1 MRVESVP
8 PTLGGGPLP
17 MPAPRTG
24 SNHMAM
30 RLQRAV
36 AGTLWTVVALGAWIA
51 CSPGAPAPHAGD
63 STATGTAGGAAA
75 SSRHASAYMLS
86 EEQRARIHTD
96 IVAPTTFQPA
106 VAATGTVAFNGDRS
120 TPVLSQISGPVARIL
135 VNTGTHVEPGTPL
148 ALVSSPDFAEAI
160 ATYQK
165 AQSTLQNAARIAT
178 LDEQLFKNDAIARS
192 DLDQA
197 RSDSASAYADRE
209 AAIQQMAALGVDSAT
224 VDAIR
229 QGHPVPTVPGVI
241 RAPIEGIVVE
251 KLINP
256 GEVIQGGQ
264 TQCFTIANLSTVWVM
279 ANVFESDLAAVTKG
293 EVARITTDASPDTL
307 VGHVDYVAALVDTAT
322 RATGVRV
329 LVENRHEILKRDM
342 YVRVAIQSSKARTGL
357 LVPVAS
363 VLRDDQNLPF
373 VFVAEPD
380 GGYDRRQITLGQR
393 VGDRYEVTSGLKGG
407 EHVVSEGS
415 LFLQFAE
422 SQ

>member
-1 MRVESVP
+1 MLAEAVP
-8 PTLGGGPLP
+8 STVDPLSTRIVLRRAMSGALLVGTLAACSSGK
-17 MPAPRTG
+17 PAPETAT
-24 SNHMAM
+24 SA
-30 RLQRAV
+30 A
-36 AGTLWTVVALGAWIA
+36 ATA
-51 CSPGAPAPHAGD
+51 PGAP
-63 STATGTAGGAAA
+63 S
-75 SSRHASAYMLS
+75 HASAFMLT
-86 EEQRARIHTD
+86 EDQRARIHTYV
-96 IVAPTTFQPA
+96 VAPSAFQPA
-106 VAATGTVAFNGDRS
+106 IITTGTVAFNGDRS

-148 ALVSSPDFAEAI
+148 ALVSSPDFAQAI
-160 ATYQK
+160 AAYQK
-165 AQSTLQNAARIAT
+165 AQTALQNAARIAT
-178 LDEQLFKNDAIARS
+178 LDEQLFKNDAIART

-197 RSDSASAYADRE
+197 RSDSTSAAADRE
-209 AAIQQMAALGVDSAT
+209 AAIQQMVALGVDSVT

-229 QGHPVPTVPGVI
+229 RGQPVPPVPGVI
-241 RAPIEGIVVE
+241 RSPIEGIVVE

-256 GEVIQGGQ
+256 GEVITGGQ

-293 EVARITTDASPDTL
+293 ESARITTDASPDTL

-322 RATGVRV
+322 RATAVRV

-342 YVRVAIQSSKARTGL
+342 YVSVAIQSSKARTGL

-373 VFVAEPD
+373 VFIAEPD
-380 GGYDRRQITLGQR
+380 GGYDRRQVTLGQR
-393 VGDRYEVTSGLKGG
+393 VGDHYVVNSGLQSG
-407 EHVVSEGS
+407 EHIVSEGS

>member
-1 MRVESVP
+1 MLDEFVP
-8 PTLGGGPLP
+8 PTLDPLSTRTVIRRA
-17 MPAPRTG
+17 MSGALLLAGLAACSSGKPAPE
-24 SNHMAM
+24 
-30 RLQRAV
+30 
-36 AGTLWTVVALGAWIA
+36 
-51 CSPGAPAPHAGD
+51 
-63 STATGTAGGAAA
+63 TATGAAA
-75 SSRHASAYMLS
+75 AAPGATSHASAFMLT
-86 EEQRARIHTD
+86 EDQRARIHTD
-96 IVAPTTFQPA
+96 IVAPSPFQPA
-106 VAATGTVAFNGDRS
+106 ITTTGTVAFNGDRS

-135 VNTGTHVEPGTPL
+135 VTTGTHVEPGTPL
-148 ALVSSPDFAEAI
+148 ALISSPDFAQAI
-160 ATYQK
+160 AAYQK
-165 AQSTLQNAARIAT
+165 AQAALQNTARIAT

-197 RSDSASAYADRE
+197 RSDSTSAAADRE
-209 AAIQQMAALGVDSAT
+209 AAIQQMVALGVDSVT

-229 QGHPVPTVPGVI
+229 QGQPVPTVPGVI
-241 RAPIEGIVVE
+241 RSPIEGIVVE
-251 KLINP
+251 KLVNP

-279 ANVFESDLAAVTKG
+279 ANVFESDLAAVTNG
-293 EVARITTDASPDTL
+293 ESARITTDASPDTL

-322 RATGVRV
+322 RATGVRI

-373 VFVAEPD
+373 VFIAESD

-393 VGDRYEVTSGLKGG
+393 VGDHYVVDSGLKGG
-407 EHVVSEGS
+407 ERIVSEGS

>member
-1 MRVESVP
+1 MLVESAP
-8 PTLGGGPLP
+8 TTLGGDSPP
-17 MPAPRTG
+17 MDAPRTAPG
-24 SNHMAM
+24 AM
-30 RLQRAV
+30 PMRSRRVVCGAMW
-36 AGTLWTVVALGAWIA
+36 GTLALGAGIA
-51 CSPGAPAPHAGD
+51 CSSGAPAPHASD
-63 STATGTAGGAAA
+63 S
-75 SSRHASAYMLS
+75 SSPPGRPARVSAFMLT

-96 IVAPTTFQPA
+96 VVAPMAFQPTIA
-106 VAATGTVAFNGDRS
+106 TTGTVAFNGDRS

-148 ALVSSPDFAEAI
+148 ALISSPDFAQAI
-160 ATYQK
+160 ADYEK
-165 AQSTLQNAARIAT
+165 AQTALQNAARIAT

-197 RSDSASAYADRE
+197 RSDSASAAADRE
-209 AAIQQMAALGVDSAT
+209 AAIQQMAALGVDSVT

-229 QGHPVPTVPGVI
+229 QGKPVPTVPGVI
-241 RAPIEGIVVE
+241 RSPIEGIVVE

-293 EVARITTDASPDTL
+293 ESARIVTEASPDTL
-307 VGHVDYVAALVDTAT
+307 VGRVDYVAALVDTAT
-322 RATGVRV
+322 RATGVRI
-329 LVENRHEILKRDM
+329 LVDNRHDILKRDM
-342 YVRVAIQSSKARTGL
+342 YVSVAIQSSKARTGL

-393 VGDRYEVTSGLKGG
+393 VGDHYEVRSGLKTG
-407 EHVVSEGS
+407 ERIVSEGS

>member
-1 MRVESVP
+1 MLAKTVLPTRSPLSTRSAIRRAMSGALLIGSVAACGSGKPAAES
-8 PTLGGGPLP
+8 
-17 MPAPRTG
+17 A
-24 SNHMAM
+24 SSA
-30 RLQRAV
+30 
-36 AGTLWTVVALGAWIA
+36 
-51 CSPGAPAPHAGD
+51 
-63 STATGTAGGAAA
+63 GAAA
-75 SSRHASAYMLS
+75 PAGNAHASAFMLT
-86 EEQRARIHTD
+86 EDQRARIHTD
-96 IVAPTTFQPA
+96 VVAPMSFQPTIA
-106 VAATGTVAFNGDRS
+106 TTGTVAFNGDRS

-135 VNTGTHVEPGTPL
+135 VNTGAHVEVGTPL
-148 ALVSSPDFAEAI
+148 ALISSPDFAQAI
-160 ATYQK
+160 AAYQK
-165 AQSTLQNAARIAT
+165 AQAALQNTARIAT

-197 RSDSASAYADRE
+197 RSDSTSAAADRE
-209 AAIQQMAALGVDSAT
+209 AAIQQMVALGVDSAT
-224 VDAIR
+224 VEAIR
-229 QGHPVPTVPGVI
+229 KGEPVPPVPGVI

-293 EVARITTDASPDTL
+293 ESARITTDASPDTL

-373 VFVAEPD
+373 VFIAEPD

-393 VGDRYEVTSGLKGG
+393 VDDHYEVASGLKAGDR
-407 EHVVSEGS
+407 VVSEGS

>member
-1 MRVESVP
+1 
-8 PTLGGGPLP
+8 
-17 MPAPRTG
+17 
-24 SNHMAM
+24 
-30 RLQRAV
+30 
-36 AGTLWTVVALGAWIA
+36 
-51 CSPGAPAPHAGD
+51 
-63 STATGTAGGAAA
+63 
-75 SSRHASAYMLS
+75 MLT

-96 IVAPTTFQPA
+96 VVAPMAFQPTI
-106 VAATGTVAFNGDRS
+106 ATTATVAFNGDRS

-148 ALVSSPDFAEAI
+148 ALISSPDFAQAI
-160 ATYQK
+160 ADYEK
-165 AQSTLQNAARIAT
+165 AQTTLQNAARIAT

-197 RSDSASAYADRE
+197 RSDSASAAADRE
-209 AAIQQMAALGVDSAT
+209 AAIQQMAALGVDSVT
-224 VDAIR
+224 VNAIR
-229 QGHPVPTVPGVI
+229 QGKPVPTVPGVI
-241 RAPIEGIVVE
+241 RSPIEGIVVE

-256 GEVIQGGQ
+256 GELIQGGQ

-293 EVARITTDASPDTL
+293 ESARIVTDASPDTL

-322 RATGVRV
+322 RATGVRI
-329 LVENRHEILKRDM
+329 LVDNRHDILKRDM
-342 YVRVAIQSSKARTGL
+342 YVSVAIQSSKARTGL

-393 VGDRYEVTSGLKGG
+393 VGDHYVVGSGLKPGDRI
-407 EHVVSEGS
+407 VSEGS